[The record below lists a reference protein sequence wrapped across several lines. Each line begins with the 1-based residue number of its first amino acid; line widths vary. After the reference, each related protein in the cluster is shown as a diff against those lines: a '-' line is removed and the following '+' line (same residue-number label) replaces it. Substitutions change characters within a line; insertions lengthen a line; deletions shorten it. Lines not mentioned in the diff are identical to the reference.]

1 MMKSV
6 KFLAFLAAGI
16 AAVGL
21 VAGAFAQT
29 TPPPPAA
36 SAEKIQ
42 LQYKMPAGQTLRYR
56 GTGETREI
64 RDQMG
69 RTIEFV
75 ASATSTD
82 AFLAKGGKDGHFLL
96 GVTVEDRVASLSG
109 DMGSYST
116 DFKPVLGKSFDMV
129 LSPLGVEVDVTGAES
144 LTFDQAGVKRD
155 LAAGFRIFF
164 PDLPDKPVGVGDTW
178 PSSYTIETKEGPV
191 ASRMEMK
198 IINSFDGFETVDGLE
213 CARITSTVS
222 GVISGQGNQ
231 GGAELLFKGETKGT
245 DVWHFAPKEG
255 LYVGSTSELVSEIT
269 LTVSG
274 AQSLAI
280 PITQKR
286 KGEVRLIG
294 QGASGQG
301 GGGSPLFLNERRAK

>member
-1 MMKSV
+1 MMKSA
-6 KFLAFLAAGI
+6 KSLAFLAVGI
-16 AAVGL
+16 AAAGFL
-21 VAGAFAQT
+21 AGAFAQT
-29 TPPPPAA
+29 TLPIAA
-36 SAEKIQ
+36 TSAEKI
-42 LQYKMPAGQTLRYR
+42 LLLYKMPAGQVLRYR

-69 RTIEFV
+69 RTVEFV
-75 ASATSTD
+75 ASAVSTD
-82 AFLAKGGKDGHFLL
+82 AFLAKGEKDGHFLL

-109 DMGSYST
+109 DMGNYST

-144 LTFDQAGVKRD
+144 LTFEQAGVKRD
-155 LAAGFRIFF
+155 LAAGFKIFF

-191 ASRMEMK
+191 TSRMEMK

-213 CARITSTVS
+213 CARITSMVS

-245 DVWHFAPKEG
+245 DVWRFAPKEG

-269 LTVSG
+269 LTING
-274 AQSLAI
+274 AQALTI

-286 KGEVRLIG
+286 KGEIRLISHGAGG
-294 QGASGQG
+294 QDEG
-301 GGGSPLFLNERRAK
+301 GRPLFLNERRAE